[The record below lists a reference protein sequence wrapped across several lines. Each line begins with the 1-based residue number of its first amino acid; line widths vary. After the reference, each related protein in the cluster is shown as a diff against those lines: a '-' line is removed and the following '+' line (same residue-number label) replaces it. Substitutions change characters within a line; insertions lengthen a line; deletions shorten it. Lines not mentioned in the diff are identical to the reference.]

1 MNLEIYCTPTTIYIK
16 ISGRIVLDECEVFK
30 SAVYPL
36 FQRKV
41 SQIAIDL
48 ENAQFIDSAGLGAL
62 VGMKTRASQA
72 NARFVLVNPAQP
84 IMEILNISKLSTIF
98 QILTGL
104 EATTLRVANARPEN
118 LLPPPGTGG
127 AI

>member
-1 MNLEIYCTPTTIYIK
+1 MNLETYCTPTTIYIK
-16 ISGRIVLDECEVFK
+16 ICGRIVLDEYEVFK

-104 EATTLRVANARPEN
+104 EAATLRVANARPEN
-118 LLPPPGTGG
+118 LLPPPRSGG